1 VQENTG
7 DKMKFEVASRL
18 DDLFGETESSGADE
32 ESVPDEPTSEPESS
46 DADEEL
52 VFDDLFD
59 KPENTGANEESVS
72 KESIQNNLLE
82 PEEIEV
88 LEIHEEGIEMNEGH
102 PLEDLKS
109 TVLSI
114 DWEITDEV
122 MGRFVDQ
129 VEELKREFKNN
140 KIYLLFL
147 QLLGSVG
154 VYIKINRGKADPEA
168 FKVLGSAFKA
178 FDDVVSSNNM
188 TDLEKKK
195 RLAAELEKFKELKK
209 KIAAKKL
216 AKKKTEVIEP
226 VHIPEP
232 AVQNKISKPVIE
244 DEHIELVVEASS
256 NDSNSHEEVPEI
268 VLNPIE
274 EKQNVN
280 SQDIISEVL
289 VEMKKF
295 IRGEFD
301 DLREELRLRK
311 KRH

>member
-32 ESVPDEPTSEPESS
+32 ESVPDDPTSEPESS

-129 VEELKREFKNN
+129 VEELN
-140 KIYLLFL
+140 
-147 QLLGSVG
+147 
-154 VYIKINRGKADPEA
+154 KINRGKADPEA
-168 FKVLGSAFKA
+168 FKVLGSGFKA

-209 KIAAKKL
+209 KIAAKRL

-232 AVQNKISKPVIE
+232 TVQNKISKPVIE

-274 EKQNVN
+274 EKQNIN

-301 DLREELRLRK
+301 NLREELRLRK
-311 KRH
+311 KRQ